1 MIRRFQNSDVES
13 VIEIENRCFSRPWK
27 YSDLDYEVNSNPYA
41 QIYVMEENE
50 KVIGFYDLWV
60 IFENAELARIA
71 VLPEYQYCGFGNS
84 LMQHMEQTAMDNGCE
99 TIALEVRVSNEK
111 AINMYEKYGFI
122 KINVKE
128 KYYDN
133 GEDGYRMMKGV

>member
-1 MIRRFQNSDVES
+1 MIRRFQKEDVDS

-27 YSDLDYEVNSNPYA
+27 YSDLDYEANSNPYA
-41 QIYVMEENE
+41 QIYVLEEDG
-50 KVIGFYDLWV
+50 KIIGFYDLWV
-60 IFENAELARIA
+60 IFENGELARIA
-71 VLPEYQYCGFGNS
+71 ILPEYQHKGYGKM
-84 LMQHMEQTAMDNGCE
+84 LMEHMEETAMNNGCE

-111 AINMYEKYGFI
+111 AINMYSSFGFVT
-122 KINVKE
+122 INIKE